1 MPLPEDIFVVYVES
15 TPGEGCFDQ
24 PTIVSRVEVLATTA
38 NEATLTALEI
48 VACRR
53 CPVSAAIDWDDF

>member
-1 MPLPEDIFVVYVES
+1 MDTFIVYVES
-15 TPGEGCFDQ
+15 TPGEGQFDQ
-24 PTIVSRVEVLATTA
+24 PTIVSRVEVLAATE
-38 NEATLTALEI
+38 NEATLTALQI